1 MQSFIPKCYIIITIL
16 LLQVSFLVA
25 SVPSGYYY
33 FVKNKKQAALKTALH
48 TYCSPLKELDY
59 GSGPGF
65 TWEGFFTTDRR
76 VDSTVID
83 MYSNIVRRQT
93 GFSAVSGMHI
103 EHSFPKSWWGAYQ
116 NNAYNDLYH
125 LYPADALANETKN
138 NLPLGEVAG
147 TASFDNGVV
156 KVGVNGFL
164 VGSLDKCFEPADE
177 YKGDFARSYFYI
189 STIYEN
195 LAPLMQSPMVFT
207 NNTYPFWKPWALD
220 LLLKWHRQDPVS
232 PKELTR
238 IEAIYNIQ
246 GNRNPFIDYPDLA
259 EYIWGKDTAGVFP
272 FPEETE
278 PFLVDPRR
286 GVSIDFGV
294 ILKNDTRTQNLH
306 IQGVNL
312 TSDIRVSLIRNSSTL
327 SLSVSSIS
335 AADASTGIDLGITFQ
350 PGASGLIRD
359 TLLIAGGGLLESLH
373 IPVKALASADFI
385 TLEPIDIT
393 PVGGTLKWISD
404 PLATQYRLNVYQ
416 GDQKAGDLVISTYV
430 EGSSWNKAIELY
442 NGTGKSV
449 DLSKYSLQKQSNGA
463 GYFGSELK
471 LNGSL
476 ATGKSFVI
484 VHKSAAVD
492 LQSKADLLT
501 DSLLQFNGNDAV
513 ALVRSGVTIDM
524 VGKANAGADVNWGT
538 DVTLQRKSSVT
549 HPVSVFN
556 QDEWTTLPVDFYTM
570 LGSHS
575 MGFLLSDPIYIV
587 KDAFVGLK
595 TSYEIENLLPT
606 ATYTFNVESVRSGVI
621 APAINTMQLHTS
633 ALDVPEISD
642 ASDIRSTQFTANWGE
657 SPFASGYLLN
667 VFELAGSAD
676 TTETEGFDNVGASG
690 TPLPGGWSGTA
701 NAVYTTSTSTGIA
714 LPSIQLRNAGEWI
727 QTKAYPQPVT
737 KLAYMYRFV
746 TSVVGASLILEGYS
760 NGNWIR
766 IDSIPC
772 KNNSKTYPV
781 YNFTKAQDL
790 TAFRF
795 TFNKMPGG
803 NFSIDDISATYG
815 SQDTVYIRKDY
826 PVSVNQVVVSD
837 LKENNRYYYTVCAT
851 LGSSISGTSET
862 ISVYTLT
869 NTKIALPNT
878 TAIRI
883 VSHKE
888 KVVISGLRGDELIQV
903 YSLTGVCVYQTN
915 ANTTQIN
922 IPLKQPGIFILKVQN
937 SDYNFA
943 GKFINW

>member
-1 MQSFIPKCYIIITIL
+1 MQSFIPKRNVIITIL

-33 FVKNKKQAALKTALH
+33 FVKNKKQSALKTALH

-59 GSGPGF
+59 GSGLGF
-65 TWEGFFTTDRR
+65 TWEGFFFTDRR
-76 VDSTVID
+76 ADSTVID
-83 MYSNIVRRQT
+83 MYSNTVRRQT

-156 KVGVNGFL
+156 KIGVNGFL

-177 YKGDFARSYFYI
+177 YKGDFARTYFYI

-195 LAPLMQSPMVFT
+195 LAPLMQSPMIFT

-232 PKELTR
+232 AKELTR
-238 IEAIYNIQ
+238 IEAVYSIQ

-259 EYIWGKDTAGVFP
+259 EYIWGKDTTGIFP
-272 FPEETE
+272 FPEETG
-278 PFLVDPRR
+278 PFLVAPRR

-294 ILKNDTRTQNLH
+294 ILQNDTRTQNLH

-312 TSDIRVSLIRNSSTL
+312 TSDVQVSFIRNSSAL
-327 SLSVSSIS
+327 SLSVPSIS
-335 AADASTGIDLGITFQ
+335 AANATTGIDLGITFK

-359 TLLIAGGGLLESLH
+359 TLLITGGGLRENLR

-385 TLEPIDIT
+385 TLEPADIT

-416 GDQKAGDLVISTYV
+416 GDQKAGDLVISSYV

-484 VHKSAAVD
+484 VHKSAAVE

-513 ALVRSGVTIDM
+513 ALVRGGVTIDM
-524 VGKANAGADVNWGT
+524 VGKASAGADVNWGA

-549 HPVSVFN
+549 HPAAVFN
-556 QDEWTTLPVDFYTM
+556 QDEWTILPVDSYTM
-570 LGSHS
+570 LGAHS
-575 MGFLLSDPIYIV
+575 MNIASATNYILQNV
-587 KDAFVGLK
+587 FTGIATFYNI
-595 TSYEIENLLPT
+595 SSLLPEN
-606 ATYTFNVESVRSGVI
+606 TYTYSVESMRSGVI

-714 LPSIQLRNAGEWI
+714 SPSIQLRNAGEWI
-727 QTKAYPQPVT
+727 QTKAYPQAVT

-746 TSVVGASLILEGYS
+746 TSVVGASFILEGYS
-760 NGNWIR
+760 AGSWVR

-772 KNNSKTYPV
+772 KNNSKAYPV
-781 YNFTKAQDL
+781 YNFTKNQAFS
-790 TAFRF
+790 AFRF

-826 PVSVNQVVVSD
+826 PVSVNQVAVSD
-837 LKENNRYYYTVCAT
+837 LKEDNRYYYAVRAT
-851 LGSSISGTSET
+851 LGSFVSGTSET
-862 ISVYTLT
+862 ISVHTLT
-869 NTKIALPNT
+869 STKIALANT

-883 VSHKE
+883 LAYKE

-922 IPLKQPGIFILKVQN
+922 IPLKQPGVFILKVQN
-937 SDYNFA
+937 PDYNFA